1 MKLTA
6 WRGCCGDERGST
18 LAIVLLTIILLTSLA
33 LSLSTHT
40 LMARRVQEQDLDLD
54 RAAYVARAGFER
66 TCADVLLPSGN
77 WSGLGTDVFVQEA
90 FADGHFDVSLSSLT
104 ADAAT
109 VLVIARTGV
118 TERTLAFAAQRVP
131 DGGGATIGVRIAS
144 VADLTLAQLGQE

>member
-1 MKLTA
+1 MKLA
-6 WRGCCGDERGST
+6 VCRLLRGDERGST
-18 LAIVLLTIILLTSLA
+18 LAIVLLTIVLLTSLA

-66 TCADVLLPSGN
+66 TCADVLLPSSN
-77 WSGLGTDVFVQEA
+77 WAGLGTDVFVQEP
-90 FADGHFDVSLSSLT
+90 FSDGQFDVSLTSPT

-118 TERTLAFAAQRVP
+118 TERTLAFAAERLT
-131 DGGGATIGVRIAS
+131 DSGGTTIGVRIAS